1 MIKPIL
7 LASALVLP
15 SVCQAQLDFRFTSR
29 KAGDQVGPK
38 VVNYNG
44 GILRIDVSDGS
55 FQIAPCVFNNTTRV
69 DGAPFFPSQMPPCPL
84 GTTGAVLFGDV
95 DQDGI
100 PDNGAFFSLPSPPVQ
115 ASVIAPQLQGLVSVV
130 SAPPSRFPRPGIL
143 PVTVG
148 GAVIWYDVLTGVN
161 QREYSIAGY
170 AHQQTFAATS
180 SGRVAH
186 DETVVTGTYKFGLP
200 GLLSSAAPP
209 GTPNPQVVL
218 NFTKLPM
225 PESWPGLS
233 QSPLKSGF
241 RFTNDNQWSAD
252 GFIEFDPRVFND
264 ITWQGIDTTN
274 TFVGADTL
282 RLWIRD
288 VPHDSPFDVPGL
300 FDLDVSFPL
309 SGSPFILPDPTVGLY
324 RLPTFFY
331 TPGDEG
337 TLYLRLDRNFSSTVV
352 TRDASTRV
360 WTTRIRFIDT
370 YSGFALLG
378 FPSGTPANQRA
389 ASFDFDGDG
398 FSNLIE
404 FAMSSD
410 PLDAGSIP
418 MSTPGDIGGTP
429 GVFTVNSLATGEC
442 QVSITK
448 RPNVGGGLS
457 YFIEH
462 SEDLVNWTRIPS
474 GGNANWT
481 EDVNDATQLMITSV
495 APITS
500 PTVPGGPPACYFR
513 VAVRVNR

>member
-7 LASALVLP
+7 LASALLLP
-15 SVCQAQLDFRFTSR
+15 TVCQAQLDFVFASR
-29 KAGDQVGPK
+29 KSGDQTAPK
-38 VVNYNG
+38 VVTYTG
-44 GILRIDVSDGS
+44 GLLRLDVSDGS
-55 FQIAPCVFNNTTRV
+55 FQIAPCVFNNTTRI

-100 PDNGAFFSLPSPPVQ
+100 PDNGAFFSLPAAPTA
-115 ASVIAPQLQGLVSVV
+115 ASTIAPQLQGLVTVV

-148 GAVIWYDVLTGVN
+148 GAVIWYDVLSGVD

-170 AHQQTFAATS
+170 AHAQTFDATAA
-180 SGRVAH
+180 GRRLH

-200 GLLSSAAPP
+200 GLLPPSYPP

-241 RFTNDNQWSAD
+241 RFTNDDQWSPD
-252 GFIEFDPRVFND
+252 GFIEFDPRFFND
-264 ITWQGIDTTN
+264 LTWQGIDTTN
-274 TFVGADTL
+274 TIPGADTL
-282 RLWIRD
+282 RLWIRNT
-288 VPHDSPFDVPGL
+288 PHVTPFDLPGL

-309 SGSPFILPDPTVGLY
+309 SGSPFILPDPTAGLY
-324 RLPTFFY
+324 RLPTFFF

-337 TLYLRLDRNFSSTVV
+337 TVYLRLDRSLPSTLV

-370 YSGFALLG
+370 YAGFAFLS
-378 FPSGTPANQRA
+378 FPSGTPASERA

-418 MSTPGDIGGTP
+418 MTTPADDETTP
-429 GVFTVNSLATGEC
+429 GVFTVTSLVTGEC
-442 QVSITK
+442 QVSIMK
-448 RPNVGGGLS
+448 RPNVGTGLT
-457 YFIEH
+457 YYIEH
-462 SEDLVNWTRIPS
+462 SEDLVTWTRIPA
-474 GGNANWT
+474 GGNADWI
-481 EDVNDATQLMITSV
+481 EDVNDATQLMVTSV
-495 APITS
+495 NPITS

-513 VAVRVNR
+513 VAVRTNR